1 MSIPNP
7 PLTLIC
13 RVRAVIH
20 FLLISLYRVV
30 PFSDERLKPKR
41 TISHVIITIAAVFL
55 LTFLITFFIY
65 PRSPTLELDKTVPH
79 TIEPFSVNINTSSQ
93 RVDFV
98 FENRWD
104 LYNPNYFSIT
114 LASFTV
120 RNVGGYYTPALNPC
134 AF

>member
-1 MSIPNP
+1 M
-7 PLTLIC
+7 
-13 RVRAVIH
+13 
-20 FLLISLYRVV
+20 
-30 PFSDERLKPKR
+30 
-41 TISHVIITIAAVFL
+41 IITIAAVFL

-65 PRSPTLELDKTVPH
+65 PRSPTLRLDATIPH
-79 TIEPFSVNINTSSQ
+79 TIEPFSVNINTSLE

-120 RNVGGYYTPALNPC
+120 REM
-134 AF
+134 